1 MIMRKL
7 PSLLLGKLAGTYLSI
22 PKVQT
27 GTFLKILA
35 YHRVNYHSGTDFLF
49 NDDVISCSP
58 EIFDSQMSF
67 CRKYFTPITFSHLRN
82 CLNGEGQLPERP
94 LIITFDDGYKD
105 SFTYALPIL
114 KRYNLPA
121 TIFLTTGYIGKN
133 ELFWWDAV
141 AYSIKTS
148 KRQQLEMDINHSSY
162 RFALDSNEER
172 RESIR
177 KLCLILKSLSN
188 DKKNEVLQ
196 QLFLLTDVRAPQAEI
211 SMGWDDVREMCCEG
225 IEFGSHTVTHPILTK
240 ISERDIIFEL
250 EESKKIIESTID
262 REVIA
267 FAYPNGL
274 REDFD
279 SHIKNVL
286 NDLGYRYAVSYIN
299 GINNIADFDSYDLK
313 RISVHGGDLPYF
325 KTQISFPHLPFVK
338 AYKRSTL

>member
-1 MIMRKL
+1 MIIRKF
-7 PSLLLGKLAGTYLSI
+7 PSLLLGKLAGIYLSI

-27 GTFLKILA
+27 GTFLTILA
-35 YHRVNYHSGTDFLF
+35 YHRVNYHSGTNFLF
-49 NDDVISCSP
+49 YDNVISCSP

-67 CRKYFTPITFSHLRN
+67 CRKYFTPITFSHFRN
-82 CLNGEGQLPERP
+82 CLNDKGRLPERP

-105 SFTYALPIL
+105 NFTYALPIL
-114 KRYNLPA
+114 RKYKIPA

-133 ELFWWDAV
+133 ELFWWDAA

-148 KRQQLEMDINHSSY
+148 KRKELEMDINNSSY
-162 RFALDSNEER
+162 RFALDSNEKR

-196 QLFLLTDVRAPQAEI
+196 QLFLLSDVRAPQSEI
-211 SMGWDDVREMCCEG
+211 SMGWDDVKEMCREG

-250 EESKKIIESTID
+250 EESKKIIEGTID
-262 REVIA
+262 KEVIA

-274 REDFD
+274 KEDFD
-279 SHIKNVL
+279 NHIKNVL
-286 NDLGYRYAVSYIN
+286 NDLGYRYAVSCVS
-299 GINNIADFDSYDLK
+299 GVNNIADFDRYDLK
-313 RISVHGGDLPYF
+313 RIGVDGVDLPYF
-325 KTQISFPHLPFVK
+325 KTRIAFPH
-338 AYKRSTL
+338 